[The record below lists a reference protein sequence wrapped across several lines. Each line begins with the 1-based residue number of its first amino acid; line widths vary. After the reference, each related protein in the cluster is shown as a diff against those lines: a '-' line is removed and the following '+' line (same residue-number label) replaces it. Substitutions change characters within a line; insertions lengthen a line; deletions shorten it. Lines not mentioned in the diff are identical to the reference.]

1 MTKKPVGPFIVTGA
15 SGQLAKRVIELMLEA
30 KAGPLIAA
38 SRTPEKLSG
47 FTSRGVDVRQADF
60 NDAKGLAKAFSGGKR
75 LLIVSTDALER
86 GKRFAANKRAINAAV
101 ESGIQHIVYTSFV
114 VHDLKSSIPFAAD
127 HGETEALLASS
138 GVSHTI
144 LRNNMYTDVI
154 LGSAP
159 QAIAS
164 GKLFAA
170 AGQGSAGY
178 VTREDCAR
186 AAAAALMDEGETRT
200 LEITGPDLVSHSA
213 LAQILSEISGRQ
225 IQYIAISVEDLVAA
239 MVKNGLPEAMARIY
253 ATFDEALAKGHFA
266 VTSKAVEDLTRKV
279 PMSVRQFLMAHKD
292 MLTAPKK

>member
-170 AGQGSAGY
+170 AGQGSASY

-200 LEITGPDLVSHSA
+200 LEITGPGLVSHSA
-213 LAQILSEISGRQ
+213 LAQNSLRDLGTPNPIHRNLSRRPGRGNGQEWLARGDGSDLCDLRRGVGQGTLRGNVQSG
-225 IQYIAISVEDLVAA
+225 
-239 MVKNGLPEAMARIY
+239 
-253 ATFDEALAKGHFA
+253 
-266 VTSKAVEDLTRKV
+266 
-279 PMSVRQFLMAHKD
+279 
-292 MLTAPKK
+292 